1 MEKKMK
7 QQWGIWSAAAVAVVA
22 AVIALWTSPVTI
34 EINTGD
40 GVEVVCA
47 SFTDEPRNVGLWP
60 YMNEV
65 QDWVE
70 DGRDGDAN
78 LYLTSTLGMF
88 DRCGV
93 ARENR
98 QTALQLAAIGGATLL
113 ILTRPRSALREV

>member
-1 MEKKMK
+1 MK
-7 QQWGIWSAAAVAVVA
+7 QQWGIWSAAAIAIVA

-40 GVEVVCA
+40 GGEVVCA
-47 SFTDEPRNVGLWP
+47 SFTAEPRNVGLWP

-78 LYLTSTLGMF
+78 LYLTATLGMF

-98 QTALQLAAIGGATLL
+98 QPALLLTAIGGAPLL